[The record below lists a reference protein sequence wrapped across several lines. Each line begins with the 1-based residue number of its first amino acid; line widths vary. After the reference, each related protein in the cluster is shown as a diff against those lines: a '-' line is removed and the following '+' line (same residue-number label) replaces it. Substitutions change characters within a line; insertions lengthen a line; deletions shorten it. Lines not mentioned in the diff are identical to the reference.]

1 MVSGNGE
8 IYVVDGVISRRG
20 RGLAQAVAAI
30 VQAGEGERGTSVVL
44 NNGDCLPGIGCAV
57 GALVKLLKSE
67 FSAGQ
72 GLLIA
77 VNLVDDSLVG
87 EYDDLIGGSLAGVAG
102 AALVVVIGELKVNC
116 IRVAGRAKFCVVVQ
130 RSGVLYC
137 DYAFCSERRSSGFR
151 SAN

>member
-20 RGLAQAVAAI
+20 RGLAQAVAAV

-44 NNGDCLPGIGCAV
+44 SNGDCLPGIGCAV

-72 GLLIA
+72 GLL
-77 VNLVDDSLVG
+77 LLSTL
-87 EYDDLIGGSLAGVAG
+87 LTT
-102 AALVVVIGELKVNC
+102 
-116 IRVAGRAKFCVVVQ
+116 
-130 RSGVLYC
+130 VL
-137 DYAFCSERRSSGFR
+137 
-151 SAN
+151 